1 MKLVWGIVLEEE
13 ECVPVYVR
21 RNRGPYSGLMLQS
34 IYRILRGVVIII
46 VVVGFLLM
54 FDPLV

>member
-1 MKLVWGIVLEEE
+1 MEEE
-13 ECVPVYVR
+13 EFVPVYVR